1 MTDSETGATLMPRQP
16 ISSTRSIS
24 TELHHVPSGPR
35 HFSQLNI
42 STTMS
47 LYKLLSP
54 PRPYLISTEYSH
66 LLTLTEK
73 SLKTFCWSGGA
84 RWLANELHHFKLWM
98 LQNKQNLTCKP
109 SMFRVGLGSGFAQN
123 ELRIILD
130 NCLCPFSRTQFV
142 PVLPKTILEPYIC
155 VI

>member
-1 MTDSETGATLMPRQP
+1 MVGYEVTDSETGATLMPRQP

-35 HFSQLNI
+35 YLCSFLQSNI

-73 SLKTFCWSGGA
+73 SLKTFC
-84 RWLANELHHFKLWM
+84 
-98 LQNKQNLTCKP
+98 
-109 SMFRVGLGSGFAQN
+109 
-123 ELRIILD
+123 
-130 NCLCPFSRTQFV
+130 
-142 PVLPKTILEPYIC
+142 
-155 VI
+155 

>member
-35 HFSQLNI
+35 YLCSFSQSNI

-47 LYKLLSP
+47 LYKLLNP

-73 SLKTFCWSGGA
+73 SLKTFCWSGVA

-98 LQNKQNLTCKP
+98 LQNKQNLTCKS
-109 SMFRVGLGSGFAQN
+109 SMFRVGLGSGFCFTKNNIGAIYM
-123 ELRIILD
+123 RHIK
-130 NCLCPFSRTQFV
+130 FSRSMYPLNRRSV
-142 PVLPKTILEPYIC
+142 KAN
-155 VI
+155 